1 MEAKLGDIFQAFS
14 YLNKSLKLGL
24 TKQQL
29 YRAERSIKFD
39 HSIVEKFHADI
50 SRDQDKLM
58 EQWEFKTVLVPRK
71 KPLTDKQRAEIKRE
85 AS

>member
-1 MEAKLGDIFQAFS
+1 MEATLGDIFQAFS

-39 HSIVEKFHADI
+39 HSIVEKYHGDLSADK
-50 SRDQDKLM
+50 DKLM
-58 EQWEFKTVLVPRK
+58 EQWEFKTTLVPRK
-71 KPLTDKQRAEIKRE
+71 KPLTDRQRAEIKRE
-85 AS
+85 TD